1 MAAEEQFDANEA
13 IKRLATYESTT
24 DEAMRYGAANKNELP
39 MSWFTIENAAEEFR
53 KAAKQRVRRVRDNV
67 PYNEGEKMMLKPGSA
82 WMVEGSAEQFTKAYN
97 SLVEA
102 SNRLN

>member
-1 MAAEEQFDANEA
+1 MAVPKSA
-13 IKRLATYESTT
+13 ATWLRMNVEISKPS
-24 DEAMRYGAANKNELP
+24 AVAAVTYN
-39 MSWFTIENAAEEFR
+39 